1 MEKFKDD
8 EIDKEFFRN
17 DFWIDQLERLDD
29 LERYKS
35 DARNTYSYAFYRWN
49 MTILPYKLSIG
60 NWIEASTI
68 KIVDIVR
75 SGISKIIK

>member
-17 DFWIDQLERLDD
+17 DFWIDQLETLDD

-35 DARNTYSYAFYRWN
+35 DMRNTYSYAFYRWN

-60 NWIEASTI
+60 NWIETNTI
-68 KIVDIVR
+68 KVINIVR
-75 SGISKIIK
+75 NGISKIIK